1 MLMVAATAPPF
12 TPARHRGFTLI
23 ELLVVI
29 AILGLV
35 ASLVGPS
42 VMRQF
47 GGAKA
52 DTARLQ
58 IADLSAALDLYY
70 LDLGRYPTTAE
81 GLAALVS
88 APESAREWNGPYLRK
103 TAVPNDPWGNAYLY
117 KAPGEN
123 GPYDLMSYGA
133 DRQLGGERDAADIA
147 SWE

>member
-1 MLMVAATAPPF
+1 MIVEPSLGAT
-12 TPARHRGFTLI
+12 ARHRGFTLI

-42 VMRQF
+42 VIRQF
-47 GGAKA
+47 GGAKT

-81 GLAALVS
+81 GLAALVA
-88 APESAREWNGPYLRK
+88 APEAARGWNGPYLKK
-103 TAVPNDPWGNAYLY
+103 TAVPSDPWGNSHLY
-117 KAPGEN
+117 KAPGDN
-123 GPYDLMSYGA
+123 GPYDLLSYGA
-133 DRQLGGERDAADIA
+133 DSQLGGERDSADIT
-147 SWE
+147 SSE

>member
-1 MLMVAATAPPF
+1 MIVEPRPPT
-12 TPARHRGFTLI
+12 TPARHSGFTLI

-70 LDLGRYPTTAE
+70 LDLGHYPTTAE

-88 APESAREWNGPYLRK
+88 APESARDWNGPYLKK
-103 TAVPNDPWGNAYLY
+103 TAVPSDPWGNTYLY

-123 GPYDLMSYGA
+123 GPYDLVSYGA
-133 DRQLGGERDAADIA
+133 DSQLGGERDSADIT

>member
-1 MLMVAATAPPF
+1 MIVEPRSPT
-12 TPARHRGFTLI
+12 TTARHSGFTLI

-42 VMRQF
+42 VIRQF

-81 GLAALVS
+81 GLTALVS
-88 APESAREWNGPYLRK
+88 APEAANDWNGPYLK
-103 TAVPNDPWGNAYLY
+103 KISVPSDPWGNAYVY
-117 KAPGEN
+117 KAPGE
-123 GPYDLMSYGA
+123 GSPYDLISYGA
-133 DRQLGGERDAADIA
+133 DSQLGGERDSADIA

>member
-1 MLMVAATAPPF
+1 MMCETRIWK
-12 TPARHRGFTLI
+12 TPKYRGFTLI

-47 GGAKA
+47 GSAKA

-70 LDLGRYPTTAE
+70 LDIGRYPTTAE
-81 GLAALVS
+81 GLASLVS
-88 APESAREWNGPYLRK
+88 APETAREWNGPYLKK
-103 TAVPNDPWGNAYLY
+103 TSVPIDPWGNAYVY
-117 KAPGEN
+117 KAPGQN
-123 GPYDLMSYGA
+123 GPYDLLSYGA
-133 DRQLGGERDAADIA
+133 DGQLGGKRDGADIA